1 MGPVPLIVRTAD
13 DLRAATRAWRM
24 QGHGTA
30 IVPTMGALHQGHLAL
45 VTEAFR
51 RASRVVASIFINPRQ
66 FGRSEDLERYP
77 RNEASDREMLAKAGV
92 NLIFAPTP
100 QLMYPPDFVTTV
112 ALGGPAKAG
121 LEDKFRPDFLDGV
134 ATVVGKL
141 LISAECDLAM
151 FGEKDYQQLKVVT
164 QLVRDLNIPTEIVA
178 VPTVR
183 EADGLAMSSRNAYLT
198 ASQRKKAPE
207 LSMALLEAA
216 KSIRTGK
223 SPDRATAAARRKLES
238 LGFKVDYVAARNAQ
252 TLARV
257 KSASEPMRLLA
268 AVRLGKTRLIDNVP
282 A

>member
-1 MGPVPLIVRTAD
+1 MGPVPLIVRTVE
-13 DLRAATRAWRM
+13 DLRAITRAWRM
-24 QGHGTA
+24 EGHGTA

-45 VTEAFR
+45 AAEAFS

-66 FGRSEDLERYP
+66 FGHGEDLERYP
-77 RNEASDREMLAKAGV
+77 RNEASDREMLAKADV

-100 QLMYPPDFVTTV
+100 QLMYPPDFATTV

-134 ATVVGKL
+134 ATVVAKL
-141 LISAECDLAM
+141 LIAAECDFAM

-164 QLVRDLNIPTEIVA
+164 QLVRDLNIPTEIVPVA
-178 VPTVR
+178 TVR

-198 ASQRKKAPE
+198 ASQRRKAPE
-207 LSMALLEAA
+207 LCMALLEAA
-216 KSIRTGK
+216 KSVRTGK
-223 SPDRATAAARRKLES
+223 SADRAAAAARRKLEG
-238 LGFKVDYVAARNAQ
+238 LGFEVDYVAARNAE

-257 KSASEPMRLLA
+257 KSGAEPIRLLA

-282 A
+282 V